1 MYAQIID
8 DTVGNTLVSAST
20 IEKEVKAEI
29 EKTNNVD
36 AAAYLGTVI
45 AKRAIEK
52 GIKEV
57 VFDRGGFVYQ
67 GKVAALADVLV
78 LNSIEFWSGSNP
90 VADTGNIQKIETKD
104 GVYAIKTQ
112 KDGYQIQKEGEEQAI
127 ELVFN
132 EAEQSWNIEV
142 NNTTTKLFKFT
153 NKNEVV
159 MYLPNGDK
167 MNVELNQAGVLAFK
181 QVAEGY
187 SYYAAR

>member
-1 MYAQIID
+1 MKKKSY
-8 DTVGNTLVSAST
+8 TLLVSATLASSLLFSSC
-20 IEKEVKAEI
+20 IGSFGLSNRLLEWNKNIDSKFVNELVF
-29 EKTNNVD
+29 
-36 AAAYLGTVI
+36 I
-45 AKRAIEK
+45 AFWI
-52 GIKEV
+52 IP
-57 VFDRGGFVYQ
+57 VYE
-67 GKVAALADVLV
+67 VAALADVLV

-159 MYLPNGDK
+159 MYLPNGDE

-187 SYYAAR
+187 FYYAAR